1 MLCAKLRAW
10 QREAALRKTW
20 ELMAPDSAYS
30 ISPAPRGYRGD
41 GDDALTAT
49 VVLGLAWGDEGKG
62 RVCDALASDADYVSR
77 YSGGNNAGHTVR
89 VGSEEFKLNL
99 VPSGIVRE
107 DVVCTIGNGVVVNPE
122 ALAEEVRALEE
133 RGLSVRNRLKVDGR
147 AHLIMPYHIALD
159 SHREIALGEARI
171 GTTNRGIG
179 PAYEDKV
186 ARYGIRIQDITD
198 EGILKTKLKA
208 ALREKNA
215 IFENVYGEEPY
226 DVGEISSWLRG
237 FEEFIR
243 PMVADTGTFLREGLE
258 NRERV
263 LLEGGQ
269 ATLLDNDH
277 GTYPF
282 VTSSNPTVGGAI
294 VGSGIPTRYLEYVV
308 GVTKAYTTRV
318 GDGPMPTELFDE
330 TAETIRE
337 VGREY
342 GTATGRP
349 RRVGWLDLPA
359 VKWAASLNGITH
371 LAITLLDVLSAV
383 EKVNVCVGYEI
394 DGERFDGYPM
404 HQTDLHHARPVY
416 RELPGWGE
424 DITGCRMRVDL
435 PREARDFVE
444 FVEAEVGAP
453 LCMISV
459 GPERDQAI
467 VERIAV

>member
-1 MLCAKLRAW
+1 M
-10 QREAALRKTW
+10 
-20 ELMAPDSAYS
+20 
-30 ISPAPRGYRGD
+30 
-41 GDDALTAT
+41 
-49 VVLGLAWGDEGKG
+49 VLGLAWGDEGKG

-89 VGSEEFKLNL
+89 VGKEEFKLNL

-107 DVVCTIGNGVVVNPE
+107 DVVCTIGNGVVVNLE
-122 ALAEEVRALEE
+122 ALAEEVRALED
-133 RGLSVRNRLKVDGR
+133 RGLSVRGRLKVDGR

-159 SHREIALGEARI
+159 SHRELALGNARI

-186 ARYGIRIQDITD
+186 ARYGIRVQDIFD
-198 EGILKTKLKA
+198 EGILKAKLKA

-215 IFENVYGEEPY
+215 IFENVYGEKPY
-226 DVGEISSWLRG
+226 EVAELASWLG
-237 FEEFIR
+237 DFEEFIS
-243 PMVADTGTFLREGLE
+243 PMVADTGTLLREGLE
-258 NRERV
+258 NRKKV

-294 VGSGIPTRYLEYVV
+294 VGSGIPAQYMEYVV
-308 GVTKAYTTRV
+308 GVTKAYATRV

-342 GTATGRP
+342 GTATGRS

-383 EKVNVCVGYEI
+383 EKIRICTGYEI
-394 DGERFDGYPM
+394 DTERFDGYPM

-416 RELPGWGE
+416 KELPGWGG
-424 DITGCRMRVDL
+424 DITGCRMRGDL
-435 PREARDFVE
+435 PREAREFVE

>member
-1 MLCAKLRAW
+1 M
-10 QREAALRKTW
+10 
-20 ELMAPDSAYS
+20 
-30 ISPAPRGYRGD
+30 
-41 GDDALTAT
+41 TAT

-62 RVCDALASDADYVSR
+62 RVCDVLASDVGYVSR

-89 VGSEEFKLNL
+89 VGEEEFKLHL
-99 VPSGIVRE
+99 VPSGIVR
-107 DVVCTIGNGVVVNPE
+107 DGVVCTVGNGVVVNPE
-122 ALAEEVRALEE
+122 VLVEEVEALEA
-133 RGLSVRNRLKVDGR
+133 RGLEVRDRLKVDGR

-159 SHREIALGEARI
+159 SHREIALGDARI

-186 ARYGIRIQDITD
+186 ARSGIRVQDIFD

-215 IFENVYGEEPY
+215 IFENVYGEDHY
-226 DVGEISSWLRG
+226 DVSDVASWLLA
-237 FEEFIR
+237 FQDFIG
-243 PMVADTGTFLREGLE
+243 PMVADTGTLLREALE

-282 VTSSNPTVGGAI
+282 VTSSNPTVGGAV
-294 VGSGIPTRYLEYVV
+294 VGSGIPARQLEYVV

-318 GDGPMPTELFDE
+318 GDGPMPTELFDQ
-330 TAETIRE
+330 TGETIRS

-342 GTATGRP
+342 GTTTGRA

-359 VKWAASLNGITH
+359 IRWAASLNGITH
-371 LAITLLDVLSAV
+371 VAITLLDVLSAV
-383 EKVNVCVGYEI
+383 EEINICVGYEI
-394 DGERFDGYPM
+394 DGKAVEGYPM
-404 HQTDLHHARPVY
+404 HQTDLHHARPIY
-416 RELPGWGE
+416 KSLPGWGE
-424 DITGCRMRVDL
+424 DITWCRMRGDL
-435 PREARDFVE
+435 PEAARDFVG

-467 VERIAV
+467 VERIGI

>member
-1 MLCAKLRAW
+1 M
-10 QREAALRKTW
+10 
-20 ELMAPDSAYS
+20 
-30 ISPAPRGYRGD
+30 
-41 GDDALTAT
+41 TAT

-62 RVCDALASDADYVSR
+62 RVCDALASDVDYVSR

-89 VGSEEFKLNL
+89 VGEEEFKLHL

-107 DVVCTIGNGVVVNPE
+107 GVVCTIGNGVVVDPE
-122 ALAEEVRALEE
+122 VLVEEVEALEE
-133 RGLSVRNRLKVDGR
+133 RGLRVRDRLKVDGR

-159 SHREIALGEARI
+159 SHREIALGDARI

-186 ARYGIRIQDITD
+186 ARSGIRAQDIFD

-215 IFENVYGEEPY
+215 IFENVYSEQQYEVA
-226 DVGEISSWLRG
+226 DVASWLLSFG
-237 FEEFIR
+237 EFLG
-243 PMVADTGTFLREGLE
+243 PMVADTGTLLREALE

-282 VTSSNPTVGGAI
+282 VTSSNPTVGGAV
-294 VGSGIPTRYLEYVV
+294 VGSGIPAGQLEYVV

-330 TAETIRE
+330 TAETIRS

-342 GTATGRP
+342 GTTTGRS

-371 LAITLLDVLSAV
+371 VAITLLDVLSAV
-383 EKVNVCVGYEI
+383 DEINICIGYEI
-394 DGERFDGYPM
+394 DGERVEGYPM

-416 RELPGWGE
+416 KSLPGWGE
-424 DITGCRMRVDL
+424 DITWCRMRGDL
-435 PREARDFVE
+435 PRAAQDFVG

-467 VERIAV
+467 VERTGI

>member
-1 MLCAKLRAW
+1 M
-10 QREAALRKTW
+10 
-20 ELMAPDSAYS
+20 
-30 ISPAPRGYRGD
+30 
-41 GDDALTAT
+41 TAT

-62 RVCDALASDADYVSR
+62 RVCDALASDVGYVSR

-89 VGSEEFKLNL
+89 VGEEEFALHL

-107 DVVCTIGNGVVVNPE
+107 GVVCTIGNGVVVNPE
-122 ALAEEVRALEE
+122 VLAEEVRALEE
-133 RGLSVRNRLKVDGR
+133 RGLEVRDRLLVDGR
-147 AHLIMPYHIALD
+147 AHLVMPYHIALD
-159 SHREIALGEARI
+159 SHREIALGSARI

-179 PAYEDKV
+179 PTYEDKV
-186 ARYGIRIQDITD
+186 ARYGIRVQDIFD

-208 ALREKNA
+208 ALREKNS

-226 DVGEISSWLRG
+226 DVSDLAAWLLSFRD
-237 FEEFIR
+237 FIE
-243 PMVADTGTFLREGLE
+243 PMVADTGTILREALE
-258 NRERV
+258 NRQRV

-294 VGSGIPTRYLEYVV
+294 VGSGIPPRSIEYVI

-330 TAETIRE
+330 IAETIRQ
-337 VGREY
+337 VGGEY
-342 GTATGRP
+342 GTTTGRA

-359 VKWAASLNGITH
+359 IKWAASLNGITH
-371 LAITLLDVLSAV
+371 LALTLLDVLSAV
-383 EKVNVCVGYEI
+383 EEIKICVGYEI
-394 DGERFDGYPM
+394 DGRRIEGYPM

-416 RELPGWGE
+416 KTLPGWGE

-435 PREARDFVE
+435 PTAAQDFVG
-444 FVEAEVGAP
+444 FVETEVGAP

-467 VERIAV
+467 IERIGT

>member
-1 MLCAKLRAW
+1 V
-10 QREAALRKTW
+10 
-20 ELMAPDSAYS
+20 
-30 ISPAPRGYRGD
+30 
-41 GDDALTAT
+41 TAT

-62 RVCDALASDADYVSR
+62 RVCDALAADVGYVSR

-89 VGSEEFKLNL
+89 VGEEEFALHL

-107 DVVCTIGNGVVVNPE
+107 GVVCTIGNGVVVNPE
-122 ALAEEVRALEE
+122 VLAEEVRGLEE
-133 RGLSVRNRLKVDGR
+133 RGLDVRDRLKVDGR
-147 AHLIMPYHIALD
+147 AHLVMPYHIALD
-159 SHREIALGEARI
+159 SHREIALGKARI

-179 PAYEDKV
+179 PTYEDKV
-186 ARYGIRIQDITD
+186 ARYGIRVQDIFD

-226 DVGEISSWLRG
+226 DVSGVAGWLLS
-237 FEEFIR
+237 FKEFIE
-243 PMVADTGTFLREGLE
+243 PMVSDTGAILRSALE
-258 NRERV
+258 RRERV

-294 VGSGIPTRYLEYVV
+294 VGSGIPPRSVEYVI

-318 GDGPMPTELFDE
+318 GDGPMPTELFDQ

-337 VGREY
+337 VGGEY
-342 GTATGRP
+342 GTTTGRA

-359 VKWAASLNGITH
+359 IKWAASLNGITH
-371 LAITLLDVLSAV
+371 LAVTLLDVLSAV
-383 EKVNVCVGYEI
+383 DEIKICVGYEI
-394 DGERFDGYPM
+394 DGQRFEGYPM
-404 HQTDLHHARPVY
+404 HQTALHHARPVY
-416 RELPGWGE
+416 KELPGWRD
-424 DITGCRMRVDL
+424 DITGCRMRGDL
-435 PREARDFVE
+435 PEAAQDFVG

-467 VERIAV
+467 IERIGT

>member
-1 MLCAKLRAW
+1 
-10 QREAALRKTW
+10 
-20 ELMAPDSAYS
+20 
-30 ISPAPRGYRGD
+30 
-41 GDDALTAT
+41 
-49 VVLGLAWGDEGKG
+49 VLGLAWGDEGKG

-107 DVVCTIGNGVVVNPE
+107 GVTCTIGNGVVVNPE
-122 ALAEEVRALEE
+122 ALAEEVRSLED
-133 RGLSVRNRLKVDGR
+133 RGLSVKDRLKVDGR

-159 SHREIALGEARI
+159 SHRELALGDARI

-186 ARYGIRIQDITD
+186 ARYGIRVQDITD
-198 EGILKTKLKA
+198 EGILKAKLKA

-215 IFENVYGEEPY
+215 TFENVYGEEPY
-226 DVGEISSWLRG
+226 DVADLASWLRG
-237 FEEFIR
+237 FEEFMR
-243 PMVADTGTFLREGLE
+243 PMVADTGTLLREGLE
-258 NRERV
+258 NREKV

-294 VGSGIPTRYLEYVV
+294 VGSGIAARHLEYVV
-308 GVTKAYTTRV
+308 GVTKAYTSRV

-337 VGREY
+337 VGHEY

-349 RRVGWLDLPA
+349 RRIGWLDLPA
-359 VKWAASLNGITH
+359 IKWAASLNGITH
-371 LAITLLDVLSAV
+371 LALTLLDVLSAV
-383 EKVNVCVGYEI
+383 EKINVCVGYEI

-416 RELPGWGE
+416 KELPGWGD

-435 PREARDFVE
+435 PREAREFVE
-444 FVEAEVGAP
+444 FVEAEIGAP

-459 GPERDQAI
+459 GPEREQAI
-467 VERIAV
+467 VERIGV

>member
-1 MLCAKLRAW
+1 M
-10 QREAALRKTW
+10 
-20 ELMAPDSAYS
+20 
-30 ISPAPRGYRGD
+30 
-41 GDDALTAT
+41 TAT

-62 RVCDALASDADYVSR
+62 RVCDALASDVGYVSR

-89 VGSEEFKLNL
+89 VGEEEFKLHL

-107 DVVCTIGNGVVVNPE
+107 GVVCTIGNGVVVNPE
-122 ALAEEVRALEE
+122 VLAEEVRALEK
-133 RGLSVRNRLKVDGR
+133 RGLEVRDRLKVDGR
-147 AHLIMPYHIALD
+147 AHLVMPYHIALD
-159 SHREIALGEARI
+159 SHREIALGNARI

-179 PAYEDKV
+179 PTYEDKV
-186 ARYGIRIQDITD
+186 ARYGIRVQDIFD

-226 DVGEISSWLRG
+226 QVSDLAGWLLS
-237 FEEFIR
+237 FKDFIE
-243 PMVADTGTFLREGLE
+243 PMVADTGNILREALE
-258 NRERV
+258 RRERV

-294 VGSGIPTRYLEYVV
+294 VGSGIPPRSVEYVI
-308 GVTKAYTTRV
+308 GVSKAYTTRV

-337 VGREY
+337 VGGEY
-342 GTATGRP
+342 GTTTGRA

-359 VKWAASLNGITH
+359 IKWAASLNGITH
-371 LAITLLDVLSAV
+371 LAVTLLDVLSAV
-383 EKVNVCVGYEI
+383 DEIKICVGYEI
-394 DGERFDGYPM
+394 DGQRFEGYPM
-404 HQTDLHHARPVY
+404 HQTALHHASPVY
-416 RELPGWGE
+416 KELPGWRE
-424 DITGCRMRVDL
+424 NITGCRMRGDL
-435 PREARDFVE
+435 PEAAQDFVG

-467 VERIAV
+467 IERIGT

>member
-1 MLCAKLRAW
+1 M
-10 QREAALRKTW
+10 
-20 ELMAPDSAYS
+20 
-30 ISPAPRGYRGD
+30 
-41 GDDALTAT
+41 TAT

-62 RVCDALASDADYVSR
+62 RVCDALAADVSYVSR

-89 VGSEEFKLNL
+89 VGEEEFALHL

-107 DVVCTIGNGVVVNPE
+107 GVVCTIGNGVVVNPE
-122 ALAEEVRALEE
+122 VLAEEVRGLEE
-133 RGLSVRNRLKVDGR
+133 RGLDVRERLKVDGR
-147 AHLIMPYHIALD
+147 AHLVMPYHIALD
-159 SHREIALGEARI
+159 SHREIALGKARI

-179 PAYEDKV
+179 PTYEDKV
-186 ARYGIRIQDITD
+186 ARYGIRVQDIFD

-226 DVGEISSWLRG
+226 DVSDLAGWLLS
-237 FEEFIR
+237 FKDFIE
-243 PMVADTGTFLREGLE
+243 PMVSDTGAILRTALE
-258 NRERV
+258 RRERV

-294 VGSGIPTRYLEYVV
+294 VGSGIPPRSVEYVI

-318 GDGPMPTELFDE
+318 GDGPMPTELFDQ

-337 VGREY
+337 VGGEY
-342 GTATGRP
+342 GTTTGRA

-359 VKWAASLNGITH
+359 IKWAASLNGITH
-371 LAITLLDVLSAV
+371 LAVTLLDVLSAV
-383 EKVNVCVGYEI
+383 DEIKICVGYEI
-394 DGERFDGYPM
+394 DGQRFEGYPM
-404 HQTDLHHARPVY
+404 HQTALHHARPVY
-416 RELPGWGE
+416 KELPGWRE
-424 DITGCRMRVDL
+424 DITGCRMRGDL
-435 PREARDFVE
+435 PEAAQDFVG

-467 VERIAV
+467 IERIGT

>member
-1 MLCAKLRAW
+1 M
-10 QREAALRKTW
+10 
-20 ELMAPDSAYS
+20 
-30 ISPAPRGYRGD
+30 
-41 GDDALTAT
+41 TAT

-62 RVCDALASDADYVSR
+62 RVCDALAADVSYVSR

-89 VGSEEFKLNL
+89 VGEEEFALHL

-107 DVVCTIGNGVVVNPE
+107 GVVCTIGNGVVVNPE
-122 ALAEEVRALEE
+122 VLAEEVRGLEE
-133 RGLSVRNRLKVDGR
+133 RGLDVRDRLKVDGR
-147 AHLIMPYHIALD
+147 AHLVMPYHIALD
-159 SHREIALGEARI
+159 SHREIALGKARI

-179 PAYEDKV
+179 PTYEDKV
-186 ARYGIRIQDITD
+186 ARYGIRVQDIFD

-226 DVGEISSWLRG
+226 DVSDLARWLLS
-237 FEEFIR
+237 FKEFIE
-243 PMVADTGTFLREGLE
+243 PMVSDTGTILRTALE
-258 NRERV
+258 RRERV

-294 VGSGIPTRYLEYVV
+294 VGSGIPPRSVEYVI

-318 GDGPMPTELFDE
+318 GDGPMPTELFDQ

-337 VGREY
+337 VGGEY
-342 GTATGRP
+342 GTTTGRA

-359 VKWAASLNGITH
+359 IKWAASLNGITH
-371 LAITLLDVLSAV
+371 LAVTLLDVLSAV
-383 EKVNVCVGYEI
+383 DEIKICVGYEI
-394 DGERFDGYPM
+394 DGQRFEGYPM
-404 HQTDLHHARPVY
+404 HQTALHHARPVY
-416 RELPGWGE
+416 KELPGWRE
-424 DITGCRMRVDL
+424 DITGCRMRGDL
-435 PREARDFVE
+435 PEAAQDFVG

-467 VERIAV
+467 IERIGT

>member
-1 MLCAKLRAW
+1 V
-10 QREAALRKTW
+10 
-20 ELMAPDSAYS
+20 
-30 ISPAPRGYRGD
+30 
-41 GDDALTAT
+41 TAT

-62 RVCDALASDADYVSR
+62 RVCDALAADVGYVSR

-89 VGSEEFKLNL
+89 VGEEEFALHL

-107 DVVCTIGNGVVVNPE
+107 GVVCTIGNGVVVNPE
-122 ALAEEVRALEE
+122 VLAEEVRELEE
-133 RGLSVRNRLKVDGR
+133 RGLDVRDRLKVDGR
-147 AHLIMPYHIALD
+147 AHLVMPYHIALD
-159 SHREIALGEARI
+159 SHREIALGKARI

-179 PAYEDKV
+179 PTYEDKV
-186 ARYGIRIQDITD
+186 ARYGIRVQDIFD

-226 DVGEISSWLRG
+226 DVSGVAGWLLS
-237 FEEFIR
+237 FKEFIE
-243 PMVADTGTFLREGLE
+243 PMVSDTGAILRSALE
-258 NRERV
+258 RRERV

-294 VGSGIPTRYLEYVV
+294 VGSGIPPRSVEYVI

-318 GDGPMPTELFDE
+318 GDGPMPTELFDQ

-337 VGREY
+337 VGGEY
-342 GTATGRP
+342 GTTTGRA

-359 VKWAASLNGITH
+359 IKWAASLNGITH
-371 LAITLLDVLSAV
+371 LAVTLLDVLSAV
-383 EKVNVCVGYEI
+383 DEIKICVGYEI
-394 DGERFDGYPM
+394 DGQRFEGYPM
-404 HQTDLHHARPVY
+404 HQTALHHARPVY
-416 RELPGWGE
+416 KELPGWRE
-424 DITGCRMRVDL
+424 DITGCRMRGDL
-435 PREARDFVE
+435 PEAAQDFVG

-467 VERIAV
+467 IERIGT

>member
-1 MLCAKLRAW
+1 V
-10 QREAALRKTW
+10 
-20 ELMAPDSAYS
+20 
-30 ISPAPRGYRGD
+30 
-41 GDDALTAT
+41 TAT

-62 RVCDALASDADYVSR
+62 RVCDALAADVSYVSR

-89 VGSEEFKLNL
+89 VGEEEFALHL

-107 DVVCTIGNGVVVNPE
+107 GVVCTIGNGVVVNPE
-122 ALAEEVRALEE
+122 VLAEEVRGLEE
-133 RGLSVRNRLKVDGR
+133 RGLDVRDRLKVDGR
-147 AHLIMPYHIALD
+147 AHLVMPYHIALD
-159 SHREIALGEARI
+159 SHREIALGKARI

-179 PAYEDKV
+179 PTYEDKV
-186 ARYGIRIQDITD
+186 ARYGIRVQDIFD

-226 DVGEISSWLRG
+226 DVSGVAGWLLS
-237 FEEFIR
+237 FKEFIE
-243 PMVADTGTFLREGLE
+243 PMVSDTGAILRSALE
-258 NRERV
+258 RRERV

-294 VGSGIPTRYLEYVV
+294 VGSGIPPRSVEYVI

-318 GDGPMPTELFDE
+318 GDGPMPTELFDQ

-337 VGREY
+337 VGGEY
-342 GTATGRP
+342 GTTTGRA

-359 VKWAASLNGITH
+359 IKWAASLNGITH
-371 LAITLLDVLSAV
+371 LAVTLLDVLSAV
-383 EKVNVCVGYEI
+383 DEIKICVGYEI
-394 DGERFDGYPM
+394 DGQRFEGYPM
-404 HQTDLHHARPVY
+404 HQTALHHARPVY
-416 RELPGWGE
+416 KELPGWRD
-424 DITGCRMRVDL
+424 DITGCRMRGDL
-435 PREARDFVE
+435 PEAAQDFVG

-467 VERIAV
+467 IERIGI